1 MASQDFDD
9 FFVAWV
15 NCTSNNLVII
25 SENANTNMPN
35 TIPIIAFIEPR
46 DNMKRNVT
54 AELISPSMEAL
65 MMKYSLCN
73 HVENNRTLI
82 TARFS
87 ISLSV
92 PLLCFVPIC
101 CNTILA

>member
-46 DNMKRNVT
+46 
-54 AELISPSMEAL
+54 
-65 MMKYSLCN
+65 
-73 HVENNRTLI
+73 
-82 TARFS
+82 
-87 ISLSV
+87 
-92 PLLCFVPIC
+92 
-101 CNTILA
+101 